1 MLKLTLRQ
9 QFSTSPLPTPK
20 LSCYGGH
27 QVHKAILK
35 ELQNEYTQTKSERPT
50 RTQPRDFTENVCS
63 WWISNWKVKRRAC
76 SATRTDR
83 AVGVFLF
90 GTKQHVGIGIYEKNL
105 RERGIHFVFSRWQQW
120 FLEKIHIANWR
131 VLPFVPNWSGR
142 FIWKAV
148 DLEPRLST
156 TLSNQVA
163 GMSSHFRKLKW
174 VHAKVKNPAK
184 CLFLFR
190 KHNISKGALRM
201 ALGHEAESRLQTRV
215 GS

>member
-9 QFSTSPLPTPK
+9 QFSTSLLPTPK
-20 LSCYGGH
+20 LSCYWGH

-35 ELQNEYTQTKSERPT
+35 KLKNEYTQTKSERPT

-63 WWISNWKVKRRAC
+63 WWISKWKVKRAS

-83 AVGVFLF
+83 AVGVFRF
-90 GTKQHVGIGIYEKNL
+90 GTKQHVGIGIYEKNQ

-120 FLEKIHIANWR
+120 FLEKIHFANWR
-131 VLPFVPNWSGR
+131 VLPFRPNWSGR

-148 DLEPRLST
+148 DLVPHLST

-174 VHAKVKNPAK
+174 VHAKVKKACK
-184 CLFLFR
+184 MS
-190 KHNISKGALRM
+190 ISF
-201 ALGHEAESRLQTRV
+201 
-215 GS
+215 